1 LKKTATANSTPTI
14 GPVITTATASVM
26 SFITMTYS
34 ISEYGMTLAPVLASL
49 CDWGRKH
56 MQRNGVGVTP
66 AAD

>member
-1 LKKTATANSTPTI
+1 
-14 GPVITTATASVM
+14 
-26 SFITMTYS
+26 MTYS